1 MPFDEQVLRLL
12 VAMAVGFVIGFERE
26 LRDKAAGLRTHI
38 LVAVGSATYM
48 LIAGEIVLRGG
59 ESVARDV
66 LQIDPMRAVEGLIG
80 GIGFLGAGAI
90 IQERRKIRGMT
101 TAANLWMTA
110 ALGASA
116 GLGFFR
122 ATGLALAAVFLILGP
137 VRYIEVRLHPS
148 RRRGERQPD
157 DLEDDQEDEL
167 HL

>member
-1 MPFDEQVLRLL
+1 MAFDEQILRLI
-12 VAMAVGFVIGFERE
+12 VAMVVGSVIGFERE

-48 LIAGEIVLRGG
+48 IIAGEIVATAQNPG
-59 ESVARDV
+59 EDDV
-66 LQIDPMRAVEGLIG
+66 LRIDPMRAVEGLIG

-122 ATGLALAAVFLILGP
+122 ATILALGAVFLIMVP
-137 VRYIEVRLHPS
+137 VRYIELRLHPE
-148 RRRGERQPD
+148 RRRGGRASEESP
-157 DLEDDQEDEL
+157 EDEEDEW